1 MVQESRFIAEMP
13 EEPRTAT
20 HHVSEAAMSIQNR
33 IVPQMSE
40 KLHLLAASF
49 DEELEK
55 KDASEREARRI
66 LNTTIKESKNVQAQ
80 FNDLSHGR
88 EEAEQK
94 ARGEEQY
101 SRVRKQVI
109 SLIEQQHHIQLH
121 AAEGSQ
127 ANGHLNAAED
137 DLAERVML
145 AKMPNQ
151 EQNKRRKLVGD
162 FVKARSIASVGE
174 KGDMFRRL
182 LLKALGPEISLVDEN
197 LNRLVQELT
206 EEVHG
211 QRLKTIEI
219 CGPDYDEILDGVV
232 MLEYS

>member
-1 MVQESRFIAEMP
+1 MQSRRP
-13 EEPRTAT
+13 EEKNSTPAS
-20 HHVSEAAMSIQNR
+20 VS
-33 IVPQMSE
+33 
-40 KLHLLAASF
+40 KLF
-49 DEELEK
+49 
-55 KDASEREARRI
+55 
-66 LNTTIKESKNVQAQ
+66 
-80 FNDLSHGR
+80 
-88 EEAEQK
+88 
-94 ARGEEQY
+94 
-101 SRVRKQVI
+101 
-109 SLIEQQHHIQLH
+109 LIEQQHHIQLH
-121 AAEGSQ
+121 AAEESQ

-151 EQNKRRKLVGD
+151 EQTKRRKLVGD

-219 CGPDYDEILDGVV
+219 
-232 MLEYS
+232 